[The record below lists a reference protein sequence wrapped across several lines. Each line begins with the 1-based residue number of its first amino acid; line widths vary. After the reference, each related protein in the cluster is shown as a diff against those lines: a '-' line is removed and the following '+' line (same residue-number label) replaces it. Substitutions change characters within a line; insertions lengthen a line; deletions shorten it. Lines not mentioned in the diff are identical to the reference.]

1 MGIGKVLYR
10 SVGNVITNQK
20 KLMGMPV
27 PKGTKTFD
35 YMSAS
40 GKNGNFQAVTFRDEN
55 GKNLGKSIIQY
66 KNGQKSQKIIE
77 HASPNSVGVETYYP
91 DGIYNLKLRTITQMP
106 DGKTLM
112 IKNEVSST
120 GIDKHSTMLIEK
132 GKKAKGITYTTK
144 WDGEKPE
151 LEYINTDKRF
161 NNTKNLEYYPLA
173 CEYLDPFRTKERI
186 KHISKIQE
194 KQLKL
199 EGIIPPPKI
208 VPREPEQPIA
218 YAVTNPYNGQIKIF
232 PEHPIDGGSLL
243 NTLGHEYR
251 HAKDFFN
258 MERVK
263 ISTPTTNEQNLERI
277 NQIEEVYSG
286 TKAFLQK
293 ADAKG
298 FFKDKSQLDRK
309 YRKLFIESDAALQ
322 NPEYFTNAEVH
333 NSYSFERR
341 AIASGDAEV
350 KKFVDIVTRLQN
362 FLLNL

>member
-10 SVGNVITNQK
+10 SVGNAITNQK
-20 KLMGMPV
+20 QLMGMPV

-35 YMSAS
+35 YMSAC

-55 GKNLGKSIIQY
+55 GKNLAKSIMQY
-66 KNGQKSQKIIE
+66 KNGQKSQKVIE
-77 HASPNSVGVETYYP
+77 HTSPISSAVETYFP
-91 DGIYNLKLRTITQMP
+91 DGSYNMKIRTFNTMP
-106 DGKTLM
+106 NGKTIM

-120 GIDKHSTMLIEK
+120 GIDRHSTMVIEN

-161 NNTKNLEYYPLA
+161 KDTKNLEYYPLA
-173 CEYLDPFRTKERI
+173 CEYIDPFRTNERI

-199 EGIIPPPKI
+199 EGITPAPKI
-208 VPREPEQPIA
+208 VPREPGQPMV
-218 YAVTNPYNGQIKIF
+218 YAVTNPYNGQIKIY

-243 NTLGHEYR
+243 DTLGHEYR

-263 ISTPTTNEQNLERI
+263 IQTPTTNEQNLERI
-277 NQIEEVYSG
+277 NQIEEVYPG
-286 TKAFLQK
+286 TKAFLAK

-298 FFKDKSQLDRK
+298 FFKDKSQQDRK
-309 YRKLFIESDAALQ
+309 YRKLFNESDAALQ

-333 NSYSFERR
+333 NRYGFERR
-341 AIASGDAEV
+341 AIASGKAEV
-350 KKFVDIVTRLQN
+350 NKFIDIATRLQN